1 METITLNQFLLQGGR
16 ILHNLE
22 VVYKIV
28 GRPLESAPL
37 IVINHALTGNADL
50 ASENGWWKE
59 QVGYEKSVDL
69 NEYCVLSINIP
80 GNGFGN
86 LSNEDF
92 ENYRD
97 FSVRD
102 IAAIFWEVLFKLE
115 VQEVFALIGP
125 SLGGCIAWEM
135 LALQSKRIQNFIA
148 IASHY
153 KPSDWLIANVHIQDI
168 LLSRSETVNDA
179 RKHAMLLYRSPESLR
194 EKFQTSRNSDSYY
207 KVEEWLNFHGDQ
219 LQKRFSLSSYK
230 LINHLLRTGKALEKE
245 NFQNF
250 SKDVSTMTHLVGI
263 DSDLLFRDREIYNS
277 ALEMQQSKSNVFYH
291 QIQSIHGHDA
301 FLIEN
306 NQVSKIL
313 KSVFNTQKSHNYVNS
328 NN

>member
-1 METITLNQFLLQGGR
+1 METITLSSFTLESGR
-16 ILHNLE
+16 TLHNLE

-28 GRPLESAPL
+28 GQPLGSAPL
-37 IVINHALTGNADL
+37 VVINHALTGNADL
-50 ASENGWWKE
+50 ASEKGWWKE
-59 QVGYEKSVDL
+59 QVGYGKSVDL

-86 LSNEDF
+86 LSNKDL

-97 FSVRD
+97 FSVTD
-102 IAAIFWEVLFKLE
+102 IAAIFWEVLFRLE
-115 VQEVFALIGP
+115 VEEVFALIGP

-135 LALQSKRIQNFIA
+135 LALQPKRFQNFIA
-148 IASHY
+148 IATHF

-168 LLSRSETVNDA
+168 LLSRTETVNDA
-179 RKHAMLLYRSPESLR
+179 RKHAMLLYRSPESLQQ
-194 EKFQTSRNSDSYY
+194 KFQTAKNSDYYY
-207 KVEEWLNFHGDQ
+207 KVEEWLDFHGEK
-219 LQKRFSLSSYK
+219 LQQRFSLSSYK
-230 LINHLLRTGKALEKE
+230 LMNHLLKTGSINSVKE
-245 NFQNF
+245 IIKNI
-250 SKDVSTMTHLVGI
+250 SATIHLVSI

-277 ALEMQQSKSNVFYH
+277 ASEMRQLKSNVFHH

-313 KSVFNTQKSHNYVNS
+313 KSVLNTQKSNNYVNS

>member
-1 METITLNQFLLQGGR
+1 METITLSSFTLESGR
-16 ILHNLE
+16 TLHNLE

-28 GRPLESAPL
+28 GQPLGSAPL
-37 IVINHALTGNADL
+37 VVINHALTGNADL

-59 QVGYEKSVDL
+59 QVGYGKSVDL

-86 LSNEDF
+86 LSNKDL

-97 FSVRD
+97 FSVTD
-102 IAAIFWEVLFKLE
+102 IAAIFWEVLFRLE
-115 VQEVFALIGP
+115 VEEVFALIGP
-125 SLGGCIAWEM
+125 SLGGCIAWQM
-135 LALQSKRIQNFIA
+135 LALQPKRFQNFIA
-148 IASHY
+148 IATHF

-168 LLSRSETVNDA
+168 LLSKSDTVDDA
-179 RKHAMLLYRSPESLR
+179 RKHAMLLYRSPESLQ
-194 EKFQTSRNSDSYY
+194 EKFQTSKNSDSYY
-207 KVEEWLNFHGDQ
+207 KVEEWLDFHGEK
-219 LQKRFSLSSYK
+219 LQQRFSLSSYK
-230 LINHLLRTGKALEKE
+230 LMNHLLKTGSINSVKE
-245 NFQNF
+245 IIKNI
-250 SKDVSTMTHLVGI
+250 SATIHLVSI

-277 ALEMQQSKSNVFYH
+277 ASEMRQLKSNVFHH

-313 KSVFNTQKSHNYVNS
+313 KSVLNTQKSNNYVNS

>member
-1 METITLNQFLLQGGR
+1 METITLNSFTLQSGR

-28 GRPLESAPL
+28 GQPLGSAPL
-37 IVINHALTGNADL
+37 VVINHALTGNADL

-59 QVGYEKSVDL
+59 QVGYGKSVDL

-86 LSNEDF
+86 LSNEDL

-102 IAAIFWEVLFKLE
+102 IAGLFWEVLFELE
-115 VQEVFALIGP
+115 VEEIFALIGP

-135 LALQSKRIQNFIA
+135 LALQPKKIQNFIA
-148 IASHY
+148 IATHF

-168 LLSRSETVNDA
+168 LLSRTETVNDA
-179 RKHAMLLYRSPESLR
+179 RKHAMLLYRSPESLQQ
-194 EKFQTSRNSDSYY
+194 KFQTSKNSDSYY
-207 KVEEWLNFHGDQ
+207 KVEEWLDFHGEK
-219 LQKRFSLSSYK
+219 LQQRFSLSSYK
-230 LINHLLRTGKALEKE
+230 LMNHLLKTGSITNVEEIIK
-245 NFQNF
+245 N
-250 SKDVSTMTHLVGI
+250 VSATIHLVSI
-263 DSDLLFRDREIYNS
+263 DSDLLFREREIYNS
-277 ALEMQQSKSNVFYH
+277 ASEMQHLKSNVFHH

-313 KSVFNTQKSHNYVNS
+313 KSVLNTQKSHNYVNS

>member
-1 METITLNQFLLQGGR
+1 METITLNSFTLQSGR
-16 ILHNLE
+16 TLHNPE

-28 GRPLESAPL
+28 GQPLGSAPL
-37 IVINHALTGNADL
+37 VVINHALTGNADL

-59 QVGYEKSVDL
+59 QVGYGKSVDL

-86 LSNEDF
+86 LSNKDL

-97 FSVRD
+97 FSVTD
-102 IAAIFWEVLFKLE
+102 IAAIFWEVLFRLE
-115 VQEVFALIGP
+115 VEEVFALIGP
-125 SLGGCIAWEM
+125 SLGGCIAWQM
-135 LALQSKRIQNFIA
+135 LALQPKRFQNFIA
-148 IASHY
+148 IATHF

-168 LLSRSETVNDA
+168 LLSKSDTVDDA
-179 RKHAMLLYRSPESLR
+179 RKHAMLLYRSPESLQ
-194 EKFQTSRNSDSYY
+194 EKFQTSKNSDSYY
-207 KVEEWLNFHGDQ
+207 KVEEWLDFHGEK
-219 LQKRFSLSSYK
+219 LQQRFSLSSYK
-230 LINHLLRTGKALEKE
+230 LMNHLLKTGSINSVKE
-245 NFQNF
+245 IIKNI
-250 SKDVSTMTHLVGI
+250 SATIHLVSI

-277 ALEMQQSKSNVFYH
+277 ASEMRQLKSNVFHH

-313 KSVFNTQKSHNYVNS
+313 KSVLNTQKSHNYVNS